1 MYSLQP
7 YIFQSDLVKRGK
19 CVVLVTHQHQFVG
32 DSRCVV
38 MSAGSIAFIGTYQ
51 QCVAQSKGRMVLA
64 FQNKEIQLEDAP
76 QDQASAQGSVI
87 ETVSKRT
94 SPSCSTR
101 VVSLDD
107 SAKSINKN
115 EHKEMSNTGIVK
127 KETFSSYLRAMPGGM
142 WTGFFMLILFV
153 ITQGCVLATIA
164 FVGKWSNLPE
174 QEQTSRSILSI
185 VIGLVLAVC
194 FFAIIRAFL
203 SFYFTVEASK
213 RLHDQ
218 MTRSVLRS
226 KIEFFDINPIGRILN
241 RFSGDVGSNDDQL
254 PSTLFDFLVVAFL
267 VAGALISAVSVIPIT
282 LAVVPFMIWYFVRV
296 RRIFVS
302 TSRELKRMEGL
313 ARSPIF
319 AMLSE
324 SLSGIATIRANDSL
338 DYFKQKFRRLHDVSV
353 MF

>member
-1 MYSLQP
+1 M
-7 YIFQSDLVKRGK
+7 
-19 CVVLVTHQHQFVG
+19 VLVTHQHQFVG

-38 MSAGSIAFIGTYQ
+38 MSAGSVAFIGTYQ
-51 QCVAQSKGRMVLA
+51 QCVEQSKGRMVLA
-64 FQNKEIQLEDAP
+64 FQNKDSQLEDAP
-76 QDQASAQGSVI
+76 QDQTSAQDSVI
-87 ETVSKRT
+87 EIVSK
-94 SPSCSTR
+94 STASLSNTR
-101 VVSLDD
+101 IVPLDD
-107 SAKSINKN
+107 SAKSVDKN

-127 KETFSSYLRAMPGGM
+127 RETFTSYLGAMPGGL
-142 WTGFFMLILFV
+142 WTGFFMLMLFV
-153 ITQGCVLATIA
+153 VTQGCVLATIA
-164 FVGKWSNLPE
+164 FVGKWSNLPK
-174 QEQTSRSILSI
+174 QQQTSRGILSI
-185 VIGLVLAVC
+185 VIGLVIAVC
-194 FFAIIRAFL
+194 FFAIVRAFL

-213 RLHDQ
+213 NLHDQ

-254 PSTLFDFLVVAFL
+254 PTTLFDFLVVAFL

-296 RRIFVS
+296 RRTFVT

-338 DYFKQKFRRLHDVSV
+338 DYFKEKFRHLHDVSV
-353 MF
+353 IFYFEQGCLSSDHFASPLHIP